1 MMRFVY
7 LKVGRYLVGHAPN
20 FQSYQFSNHTKQ
32 KLLTDFKDE
41 IKQFGDRVEKL
52 KAQIGT
58 EEATKNAFIMP
69 SLNALG
75 YNVFNPLEVVPEF
88 TADIGIK
95 KGQKVDYAVM
105 KDGQPAILVECKHWS
120 ENLDPHNSQLFRYFH
135 TTKAKFG
142 LLSNGIVFRF
152 YTDLVEKNKMD
163 EKPFLEFNVTDI
175 KDNQIEELKKFHKSY
190 FDVDNIV
197 NTAYELKYM
206 NELKTFINNEFQNP
220 TEGFVK
226 HFAKQ
231 AYPGVLTAKIMEQFT
246 ALTKKSIQQ
255 YINDLITERLKSALK
270 KENADEQKGTEQEV
284 LITIGTTST
293 ESKVETTAEEL
304 EGFMIV
310 KTILRQKIA
319 SNRIAY
325 RDAQSYFAIL
335 LDDNNRK
342 TICRLY
348 LNGGKKYFAVIDD
361 QKKEIRTEIIT
372 LDDIFNFAE
381 QLHKIVATYDAD
393 KKGSS

>member
-1 MMRFVY
+1 M
-7 LKVGRYLVGHAPN
+7 
-20 FQSYQFSNHTKQ
+20 
-32 KLLTDFKDE
+32 DFKDE

-52 KAQIGT
+52 KAQITT

-69 SLNALG
+69 FIKALG
-75 YNVFNPLEVVPEF
+75 YDVFDPLEVVPEF
-88 TADIGIK
+88 VADIGIK
-95 KGQKVDYAVM
+95 KGEKVDYAIL
-105 KDGQPAILVECKHWS
+105 KDGHPTILVECKHWA
-120 ENLDPHNSQLFRYFH
+120 ENLDVHNSQLFRYFH

-142 LLSNGIVFRF
+142 LLSNGIIYRF

-197 NTAYELKYM
+197 NTASELKYM
-206 NELKTFINNEFQNP
+206 NELKTFINIEFQNP
-220 TEGFVK
+220 TDGFVR

-231 AYPGVLTAKIMEQFT
+231 TYPGVLTAKLMEQFT

-270 KENADEQKGTEQEV
+270 KENDDEKATEQESV
-284 LITIGTTST
+284 FADTAT

-310 KTILRQKIA
+310 KTILRQKI
-319 SNRIAY
+319 SSSRIAY

-348 LNGGKKYFAVIDD
+348 LNGNKKYFAFIDD
-361 QKKEIRTEIIT
+361 QKKEVKNEITT

-381 QLHKIVATYDAD
+381 LLHQIVANYDSE

>member
-1 MMRFVY
+1 M
-7 LKVGRYLVGHAPN
+7 
-20 FQSYQFSNHTKQ
+20 
-32 KLLTDFKDE
+32 DFKDE

-52 KAQIGT
+52 KHQIQT

-69 SLNALG
+69 FINALG
-75 YNVFNPLEVVPEF
+75 YDVFNPLEVVPEF
-88 TADIGIK
+88 IADIGIK
-95 KGQKVDYAVM
+95 KGEKVDYAIC
-105 KDGQPAILVECKHWS
+105 KDGQPTILVECKHWS

-142 LLSNGIVFRF
+142 VLSNGIVFRF

-163 EKPFLEFNVTDI
+163 EKPFLEFDVTDI

-197 NTAYELKYM
+197 NTASELKFM
-206 NELKTFINNEFQNP
+206 NELKTFINAEFNNP
-220 TEGFVK
+220 TDAFVR

-231 AYPGVLTAKIMEQFT
+231 AYTGILTAKLMEQFT

-255 YINDLITERLKSALK
+255 YINDLITERLKFALK
-270 KENADEQKGTEQEV
+270 KENDVELITVATEQK
-284 LITIGTTST
+284 
-293 ESKVETTAEEL
+293 TTAVPEIINDSKIITTPEEI

-310 KTILRQKIA
+310 KTILRQKINA
-319 SNRIAY
+319 KRVVY

-348 LNGGKKYFAVIDD
+348 LDGSKKYFAFIDE
-361 QKKEIRTEIIT
+361 QKKEVKKEIESI
-372 LDDIFNFAE
+372 DDIFFHAE
-381 QLHKIVATYDAD
+381 TLHKIVAAYDGD
-393 KKGSS
+393 KKVVANC

>member
-1 MMRFVY
+1 M
-7 LKVGRYLVGHAPN
+7 
-20 FQSYQFSNHTKQ
+20 
-32 KLLTDFKDE
+32 DFKDE

-52 KAQIGT
+52 KAQINT

-69 SLNALG
+69 FIKALG
-75 YNVFNPLEVVPEF
+75 YDVFNPLEVVPEF
-88 TADIGIK
+88 IADIGIK
-95 KGQKVDYAVM
+95 KGEKVDYAVV
-105 KDGQPAILVECKHWS
+105 KDGEPSILVECKHWS

-142 LLSNGIVFRF
+142 ILSNGIVFRF

-197 NTAYELKYM
+197 NTASELKYM
-206 NELKTFINNEFQNP
+206 NELKAFINTEFQNP

-226 HFAKQ
+226 HFARQ
-231 AYPGVLTAKIMEQFT
+231 TYPGVLTAKIMEQFT

-270 KENADEQKGTEQEV
+270 KENDDEKTTLELEAIATADNNLG
-284 LITIGTTST
+284 
-293 ESKVETTAEEL
+293 ESKVDTTADEL

-319 SNRIAY
+319 SSRIAF

-348 LNGGKKYFAVIDD
+348 LNGGKKYFAFIDD
-361 QKKEIRTEIIT
+361 QKKEVKNEIMT

-381 QLHKIVATYDAD
+381 LLHKIVAAYDGE

>member
-1 MMRFVY
+1 M
-7 LKVGRYLVGHAPN
+7 
-20 FQSYQFSNHTKQ
+20 
-32 KLLTDFKDE
+32 DFKDE
-41 IKQFGDRVEKL
+41 IKQFGDRTEKL
-52 KAQIGT
+52 KGQIHT

-69 SLNALG
+69 FIKALG
-75 YNVFNPLEVVPEF
+75 YDVFNPLEVVPEYV
-88 TADIGIK
+88 ADIGIK
-95 KGQKVDYAVM
+95 KGEKVDYAIL
-105 KDGQPAILVECKHWS
+105 KDGQPTILVECKHWS
-120 ENLDPHNSQLFRYFH
+120 ENLDVHNSQLFRYFH

-142 LLSNGIVFRF
+142 LLSNGIIYRF

-190 FDVDNIV
+190 FDIDNIV
-197 NTAYELKYM
+197 NTASELKYM
-206 NELKTFINNEFQNP
+206 NELKTFINVEFQNP

-231 AYPGVLTAKIMEQFT
+231 AYPGVLTAKLMEQFT

-270 KENADEQKGTEQEV
+270 KENADEQKTMEQDAV
-284 LITIGTTST
+284 LAAEAST
-293 ESKVETTAEEL
+293 ESKVETTVDEL
-304 EGFMIV
+304 ESFMIV
-310 KTILRQKIA
+310 KTILRQKI
-319 SNRIAY
+319 SSSRISF

-348 LNGGKKYFAVIDD
+348 LNSNKKYFAFIDD
-361 QKKEIRTEIIT
+361 QKKEVKNEITT

-381 QLHKIVATYDAD
+381 LLHQIVTNYDAE